1 MNEIVESSTLEDLK
15 KGIVGA
21 EHGVL
26 STLAKFVLNGIDPS
40 PKFQKI
46 ANLIIT
52 RSLLEN
58 KLPQKKNGRPKV
70 RTGIDGEL
78 VAATYAGL
86 MHQGSSYADAVL
98 KLATEFHKDERQ
110 IMRIVKENKRIV
122 AAKKFMSSL
131 PEHFPNNDV
140 VTEINDLAIEIVKG
154 MDEYKKHQR
163 KRIDP
168 QSKVDA
174 DRKLIAQLDKQILA
188 AVSGPEIS

>member
-1 MNEIVESSTLEDLK
+1 MNESIESSVLEDLQ
-15 KGIVGA
+15 KGIAGA

-40 PKFQKI
+40 PRFQKI

-86 MHQGSSYADAVL
+86 RHQGSSYTDAVL
-98 KLATEFHKDERQ
+98 KLAAEFHKDERQ
-110 IMRIVKENKRIV
+110 IMRIVKENKGIV
-122 AAKKFMSSL
+122 AAKKLISSL

-140 VTEINDLAIEIVKG
+140 VTEINDLAIGIVRCLDALK
-154 MDEYKKHQR
+154 EHQR
-163 KRIDP
+163 TRTDP
-168 QSKVDA
+168 QSSVDA
-174 DRKLIAQLDKQILA
+174 DHKLISQLNGQILA
-188 AVSGPEIS
+188 AASGPKIT

>member
-1 MNEIVESSTLEDLK
+1 MYEIVESSTLEHLK
-15 KGIVGA
+15 KGIAGA

-26 STLAKFVLNGIDPS
+26 STLAKFVLRGIDPS
-40 PKFQKI
+40 PKFQKV

-52 RSLLEN
+52 RSLLQN

-70 RTGIDGEL
+70 HTGIDGEL

-86 MHQGSSYADAVL
+86 MDQGSSYADAVL
-98 KLATEFHKDERQ
+98 KVAAEFHKTERQ
-110 IMRIVKENKRIV
+110 IMRIVKENKGIV

-140 VTEINDLAIEIVKG
+140 ATEINGLAIEIVRCL
-154 MDEYKKHQR
+154 DQYKKHHR

-168 QSKVDA
+168 QSSVDA
-174 DRKLIAQLDKQILA
+174 DRKLIAQLDRQILA
-188 AVSGPEIS
+188 AASGPEIS